1 MKVRKPSFDLSAVSR
16 YNLGD
21 NAVATHIL
29 NCMHVIVP
37 IGELYFIR
45 SVRPFLKDAKS
56 EELKARLKS
65 FIGQES
71 VHDQI
76 HRQVWTKLREQG
88 LPVDSFAHFFSEVF
102 IKYSEPFVNAL
113 LGNKAA
119 LSATVAFEHYTAAL
133 ADTLFK
139 PGSKLRASMDGAM
152 GDLWSWHAAE
162 ELEHKSVAFDL
173 LKDVDDSYLLRVWG
187 MVMASSI
194 FTSFAFFGAGWF
206 IARDRELSFSKLM
219 RDIFTFNDVLG
230 EVWPALAGHIADY
243 LRPDFHPDEKD
254 NYYLAEETLRALK
267 MAS

>member
-56 EELKARLKS
+56 DELKARLKS

-76 HRQVWTKLREQG
+76 HRQVWTNLREQG
-88 LPVDSFAHFFSEVF
+88 LPVDSFARFFSDVF
-102 IKYSEPFVNAL
+102 IKHSEPFVNAL

-139 PGSKLRASMDGAM
+139 PNAKLRAALDGAM
-152 GDLWSWHAAE
+152 GDLWAWHAAE

-187 MVMASSI
+187 MAMASSI
-194 FTSFAFFGAGWF
+194 FTFFAFFGAGWF
-206 IARDRELSFSKLM
+206 IVNDKELSFGKFV
-219 RDIFTFNDVLG
+219 RDLFTFNNVLG
-230 EVWPALAGHIADY
+230 EVWPSLAGHIADY
-243 LRPDFHPDEKD
+243 LRPDFHPDQKD
-254 NYYLAEETLRALK
+254 NYHLAAETLRGLK